1 MIRIKSWGWQSAA
14 GPTPIPLRARS
25 AAAWALRA
33 ASLALDRLAQHIA
46 APIAA
51 AHHRGDMKIE
61 FHAESGAP
69 EGALY
74 VDGKLI
80 GWLEGV
86 RRL

>member
-1 MIRIKSWGWQSAA
+1 MIRIKQGTWQIAA
-14 GPTPIPLRARS
+14 SPIPFPARARTG
-25 AAAWALRA
+25 AAWALRA
-33 ASLALDRLAQHIA
+33 ASLALDSLARQIA
-46 APIAA
+46 VAPAVAITK
-51 AHHRGDMKIE
+51 DPKIE

-74 VDGKLI
+74 VDGKLV

>member
-1 MIRIKSWGWQSAA
+1 MIRIKPGAWHIGA
-14 GPTPIPLRARS
+14 GPIAWPVRARI

-33 ASLALDRLAQHIA
+33 ASLALDSLASRLAVAPA
-46 APIAA
+46 AVPSVEPT
-51 AHHRGDMKIE
+51 IE

-86 RRL
+86 KRL

>member
-1 MIRIKSWGWQSAA
+1 MIRIKQGAWQIASSPSAR
-14 GPTPIPLRARS
+14 PSRARIT
-25 AAAWALRA
+25 AAWILRA
-33 ASLALDRLAQHIA
+33 ASRALDSLARQIA
-46 APIAA
+46 VAPAA
-51 AHHRGDMKIE
+51 VMTRDPKVE

-86 RRL
+86 QRL